1 MLSKEQAEDIK
12 KQLLPQIDK
21 LPNENKEQIK
31 EYIQNLN
38 EEELEEFLKQQN
50 IQINQEEKTESGQGN
65 KTSPCV
71 FCAIVKNEIP
81 SYKIAETKKEI
92 AILELNPLTKG
103 HSIILP
109 IEHASIEK
117 IPKSVLSLSQKI
129 AKKIKK
135 KLKPEDIKIETSSL
149 QGHAMINVIPIYK
162 NQKLEKKKADE
173 KELKDLQKKLA
184 VQKRQARGKK
194 EKKPA

>member
-81 SYKIAETKKEI
+81 SYRTRFNRKDSKICPLSFTKNSKE
-92 AILELNPLTKG
+92 N
-103 HSIILP
+103 
-109 IEHASIEK
+109 
-117 IPKSVLSLSQKI
+117 
-129 AKKIKK
+129 
-135 KLKPEDIKIETSSL
+135 
-149 QGHAMINVIPIYK
+149 
-162 NQKLEKKKADE
+162 
-173 KELKDLQKKLA
+173 
-184 VQKRQARGKK
+184 K
-194 EKKPA
+194 EKAKARRH